1 MAKKQSH
8 ASSSSQQVDRRAVR
22 GSRERELEVLAA
34 LGDALGDHEV
44 HAQGPAKR
52 DRDAWV
58 WRVARVGEGD
68 PEVFVVELETP
79 EPVQALPTAQLE
91 PRRLCQRGEVL
102 RVRPPRGGQAA
113 ALGQALE
120 RVVAD
125 GVEQVVAR
133 FFAREGDRDDR
144 LVDERGEQVVDR
156 CLVESVVFSDGEQ
169 RGARRAASV
178 HRELVQQ
185 RLLVWVQELVA
196 PVHERVEGGAD
207 RVGWRPV
214 AEQREVALDERAE
227 LFEPEDVD
235 ARGGELEREREP
247 VHPAGDLGGEWC
259 GRGGQLESRPRGACA
274 RGKQLDRRRVGRVR
288 RRRVGCWERFEGYR
302 HLAGV
307 VEHLATR
314 RQHSDARAFG
324 QHCGR
329 DTRCGRQR
337 VLTRVEEED
346 GLSIS

>member
-1 MAKKQSH
+1 MATKQSH
-8 ASSSSQQVDRRAVR
+8 ASSSSQQVDRRGVR

-34 LGDALGDHEV
+34 LGDALGDREV
-44 HAQGPAKR
+44 HAQGPTER

-79 EPVQALPTAQLE
+79 EPVHALPTAQLE

-133 FFAREGDRDDR
+133 FFGREGDRDDR

-156 CLVESVVFSDGEQ
+156 RLVESVVLSHSEQ
-169 RGARRAASV
+169 RGARGAASV
-178 HRELVQQ
+178 HGELVQQ
-185 RLLVWVQELVA
+185 CLLVGVQELVA
-196 PVHERVEGGAD
+196 PVHERLKGSAD

-214 AEQREVALDERAE
+214 AELREVVLDERAE

-235 ARGGELEREREP
+235 ARGGELERERESL
-247 VHPAGDLGGEWC
+247 HPAGDLGGERR

-288 RRRVGCWERFEGYR
+288 RRRVGGCERFEGYR

-314 RQHSDARAFG
+314 RQHADARAFG
-324 QHCGR
+324 QHRGR
-329 DTRCGRQR
+329 DTRRVRQR
-337 VLTRVEEED
+337 VLTGVEQED
-346 GLSIS
+346 RLGIS